1 AVKMKTMLKWS
12 STLIIFI
19 AMAGMVP
26 SAWAGHG
33 KKKTIKGY
41 LVDVS
46 CVTERSGELGT
57 LGIVHTK
64 RCLQM
69 PDCERS
75 GYAVLTGDRKIIRFD
90 AAGNQ
95 QAKQLI
101 AASDRDKDYRIV
113 VSGRVQKESIAVAE
127 LHLDQ

>member
-1 AVKMKTMLKWS
+1 MKAMLKS
-12 STLIIFI
+12 ASTLIIFV
-19 AMAGMVP
+19 AMAGMLVP
-26 SAWAGHG
+26 SAWAGRG
-33 KKKTIKGY
+33 KKKTVKGY
-41 LVDVS
+41 LVDIA
-46 CVTERSGELGT
+46 CATERSGELGT

-113 VSGRVQKESIAVAE
+113 VSGRVQKESMAVSE

>member
-1 AVKMKTMLKWS
+1 MLVS
-12 STLIIFI
+12 
-19 AMAGMVP
+19 
-26 SAWAGHG
+26 SAWAGRG
-33 KKKTIKGY
+33 KKKTFKGY

-46 CVTERSGELGT
+46 CVTERASELGT

-101 AASDRDKDYRIV
+101 ASSDRDKDYRIV
-113 VSGRVQKESIAVAE
+113 VSGRVEKESIAVSE
-127 LHLDQ
+127 LRLDQ

>member
-1 AVKMKTMLKWS
+1 MNTMLKWS
-12 STLIIFI
+12 STLIIYI
-19 AMAGMVP
+19 AMAGMLVP
-26 SAWAGHG
+26 SAWAGRG

-46 CVTERSGELGT
+46 CVTERSSELGT

-127 LHLDQ
+127 LRLDQ

>member
-1 AVKMKTMLKWS
+1 MPKS
-12 STLIIFI
+12 FRTLIII
-19 AMAGMVP
+19 VAMAGMLVP
-26 SAWAGHG
+26 SAWAGRG

-41 LVDVS
+41 LVDVA
-46 CVTERSGELGT
+46 CVTERSSELGT

-90 AAGNQ
+90 AA
-95 QAKQLI
+95 
-101 AASDRDKDYRIV
+101 ASVIGRLTCLADSMTTFSV
-113 VSGRVQKESIAVAE
+113 VDCGSLTFTPPVCM
-127 LHLDQ
+127 

>member
-1 AVKMKTMLKWS
+1 MKAMLKS
-12 STLIIFI
+12 ASTLIIFVAI
-19 AMAGMVP
+19 AGMLVP
-26 SAWAGHG
+26 SAWAGRG
-33 KKKTIKGY
+33 KKKTVKGY
-41 LVDVS
+41 LVDIA
-46 CVTERSGELGT
+46 CATERSGELGT

-113 VSGRVQKESIAVAE
+113 VSGRVQKESIAVSE
-127 LHLDQ
+127 LRLDQ

>member
-1 AVKMKTMLKWS
+1 
-12 STLIIFI
+12 
-19 AMAGMVP
+19 MAGMLVP
-26 SAWAGHG
+26 SAWAGRG

-41 LVDVS
+41 LVDVA
-46 CVTERSGELGT
+46 CVTERTSELST

-75 GYAVLTGDRKIIRFD
+75 GYAILTGDRKIIRFD
-90 AAGNQ
+90 AAGNE

-101 AASDRDKDYRIV
+101 AASDRDKDYRVV
-113 VSGRVQKESIAVAE
+113 VSGRVQKDSITVSE
-127 LHLDQ
+127 LRLDQ

>member
-1 AVKMKTMLKWS
+1 MKTMLKWS

-41 LVDVS
+41 LVDIA
-46 CVTERSGELGT
+46 CATERSGELGT

-113 VSGRVQKESIAVAE
+113 VSGRVQKESMAVSE
-127 LHLDQ
+127 LRLDQ

>member
-1 AVKMKTMLKWS
+1 MKAMLKS
-12 STLIIFI
+12 ASTLIIFI
-19 AMAGMVP
+19 AMAGMLVP

-46 CVTERSGELGT
+46 CVTERSSELGT

-75 GYAVLTGDRKIIRFD
+75 GYAVLTRDRKIIRFD

-113 VSGRVQKESIAVAE
+113 VSGRVQKESMAVSE